1 MNIISASIIAL
12 ILAYLIGSFPSA
24 YLIGKLR
31 KGVDIRQV
39 GSRNMGAMNVFYKV
53 GFWWGMIVL
62 LLDIGKGALAA
73 GAAWLIVKPVDLQLA
88 GYIQLA
94 AGVLAVLGHSF
105 PIFLKFKGGKGGA
118 TCIGALLY
126 VMPWGVPVYLAIFG
140 ILMLITRFP
149 TLSYG
154 VAFLGFPFLAV
165 FLYQNTTYII
175 YWVVILLIP
184 LFRYIPRVKEMHAG
198 AGGTWKHVFVR
209 RSLKDRL

>member
-1 MNIISASIIAL
+1 MNSITFSIIAL
-12 ILAYLIGSFPSA
+12 VLAYLIGSFPSA
-24 YLIGKLR
+24 FIIAKLR
-31 KGVDIRQV
+31 RGMDIRQV

-53 GFWWGMIVL
+53 GFWWGVLVL
-62 LLDIGKGALAA
+62 LLDIGKGALAVA
-73 GAAWLIVKPVDLQLA
+73 AAWQLTHLD
-88 GYIQLA
+88 YIQMA
-94 AGVLAVLGHSF
+94 AGLVAVLGHSF
-105 PIFLKFKGGKGGA
+105 PVFLKFKGGKGGA

-198 AGGTWKHVFVR
+198 AGGSWKHVFVR